1 MMWKRLGGL
10 ILSFALTSSPALA
23 QDPDEF
29 GSGDGFSFGSA
40 EFGPPNVYVVQKGD
54 TLWEISERF
63 LGNSYYWPRLWSINE
78 QVTNPHWI
86 YPGNQIKFRM
96 GTLTDPPDIGI
107 DAIDDRSPMDSVEIV
122 PTTTACGPNVRFESK
137 RPLRSYLATGFLAQ
151 RGDVEIYGEV
161 TKARGIQTY
170 LSARDLLYLKVD
182 DPEAFDCGDV
192 VSVYRKVRKR
202 VKHPTSRGQK
212 YGSLYRI
219 VAEAKVV
226 HRHDEYLS
234 AVIRQSWAEVTRG
247 DLVGPQMPVAIEIEV
262 QAPDGELDGT
272 IVERVEDA
280 ADLMGPGETVFIDRG
295 RADGVRVGDSFHV
308 VEQRDPYYDIRKE
321 DDELPFSVIG
331 RIVVVR
337 VDEYSATAIVSDAD
351 RSLAVGNKLLQKVE

>member
-1 MMWKRLGGL
+1 MWKRLGGCV
-10 ILSFALTSSPALA
+10 LSLALTSTPAMA
-23 QDPDEF
+23 QDFDDL

-40 EFGPPNVYVVQKGD
+40 EYGPPNVYVVQTGD

-107 DAIDDRSPMDSVEIV
+107 DAIDEGGPMETVEIV
-122 PTTTACGPNVRFESK
+122 PTQAACGPNVRFEVK

-170 LSARDLLYLKVD
+170 LSQRDLLYLKVD
-182 DPEAFDCGDV
+182 DPDAFDCGDV

-212 YGSLYRI
+212 YGSLYRV

-226 HRHDEYLS
+226 HRHDDYLS
-234 AVIRQSWAEVTRG
+234 AVVRQSWAEVTRG
-247 DLVGPQMPVAIEIEV
+247 DLVGPQMPVTIEIEV
-262 QAPDGELDGT
+262 QAPDGDLDGT

-280 ADLMGPGETVFIDRG
+280 SDLLGPGETVFIDRG
-295 RADGVRVGDSFHV
+295 RADGVRVGESFHV
-308 VEQRDPYYDIRKE
+308 VEQRDPYSDFKKE
-321 DDELPFSVIG
+321 DKELPYAVIG

-351 RSLAVGNKLLQKVE
+351 RSLMVGNRLMQTVE

>member
-1 MMWKRLGGL
+1 MWKRLGGAMLMATL
-10 ILSFALTSSPALA
+10 ISIPAQA
-23 QDPDEF
+23 QDFDEL

-40 EFGPPNVYVVQKGD
+40 EFGPPNVYIVQRGD
-54 TLWEISERF
+54 TLWEISSRF

-96 GTLTDPPDIGI
+96 GTLTDPPRVDMGY
-107 DAIDDRSPMDSVEIV
+107 DNSGSVEQLPIV
-122 PTTTACGPNVRFESK
+122 PTETACGPNVRFENK

-161 TKARGIQTY
+161 AKARGIQTY
-170 LSARDLLYLKVD
+170 LSDGDLLYLKVD
-182 DPEAFDCGDV
+182 DPDAFDCGDV
-192 VSVYRKVRKR
+192 VSVYRRVRKR

-226 HRHDEYLS
+226 HRHEDYLS
-234 AVIRQSWAEVTRG
+234 AVVRQSWSEITRG
-247 DLVGPQMPVAIEIEV
+247 DLVGPQMPVTVEIEV

-308 VEQRDPYYDIRKE
+308 VEQRDPYYDINKE
-321 DDELPFSVIG
+321 DEELPYSVIG
-331 RIVVVR
+331 RVVVVR
-337 VDEYSATAIVSDAD
+337 VDEYSSTAIVSDAD
-351 RSLAVGNKLLQKVE
+351 RSLMVGNRLLQKVE